1 MKGYDGYTTMT
12 FARERRVL
20 TVTFNRPAVLNA
32 VSAAMH
38 SEMARLFY
46 DIAADRETDIVVLT
60 GAGRAFCAGGDM
72 DWLQSA
78 VDDIS
83 VFDQIAVEAKRIV
96 FGLLDL
102 EKPVICRLN
111 GDAVGLG
118 ATVALF
124 CDIIIAADDAR
135 IGDLHVNIGLSAGD
149 GGAIIWPQLI
159 GYPRAKEFLMTG
171 RLIDGAEAA
180 ALGSRER
187 GGAGRRARCPRRADG
202 RQAGAGRDPG
212 DPLHQGLD
220 QHRPQTARARDD
232 GCLHRLRKPDQRL
245 RRPSRRAR
253 GLPRAPQARVRPQP
267 GALMRRAA
275 AAKTDAGALPG
286 WDLSDLYPGPRSD
299 EVRRDLEQAAAAAEA
314 LHEEFAGRVGDL
326 NGETLADLIARYEAI
341 KETLERLTS
350 YAYLVYCTAMDDAE
364 TAQFFQTVREE
375 TTATESRLLFLT
387 LELNRIED
395 DALEDKLK
403 APALARYAPWVR
415 DVRAFR
421 PFQLSDEVERLLLEK
436 QVAGRAAWMRLFDE
450 TMAALRFSV
459 RGEALGSAEALNLLS
474 DKDGE
479 VRKEAA
485 QALGTVLGENVR
497 TFALITNTLAKDK
510 EIEDQWRGFERP
522 ISARNLGNRVEDE
535 VVDALIAAVEAAAPR
550 LAHRYYALKAR
561 WMGVDRLD
569 YWDRNA
575 PLPEDDDRTVGWDEA
590 ISTVLAAY
598 RAFSPELAGIGRR
611 FFDNDWIDVPVRNG
625 KSPGA
630 FAHPTVP
637 GAHPYLLLNYQ
648 GKARDVMVLAHE
660 LGHGVHQ
667 VLAGRQGLL
676 MAETPLTLAET
687 ASVFG
692 EQLTFRTLLDGESEP
707 ERRRVMLAGKVE
719 DMLNTV
725 VRQVAFCAFERRVH
739 EERRAGELTPERLS
753 EHWLAVQSESLGPAL
768 RFHDEYR
775 FYWAYI
781 PHFIHAPFYVYAYA
795 FGECLVNALYAVY
808 RAEPA
813 GFEQKYLDMLRAG
826 GSLRYRELL
835 APFGLDA
842 SEPAFWSRGLDVI
855 AGFVD
860 ELEAAL

>member
-1 MKGYDGYTTMT
+1 
-12 FARERRVL
+12 
-20 TVTFNRPAVLNA
+20 
-32 VSAAMH
+32 
-38 SEMARLFY
+38 
-46 DIAADRETDIVVLT
+46 
-60 GAGRAFCAGGDM
+60 
-72 DWLQSA
+72 
-78 VDDIS
+78 
-83 VFDQIAVEAKRIV
+83 
-96 FGLLDL
+96 
-102 EKPVICRLN
+102 
-111 GDAVGLG
+111 
-118 ATVALF
+118 
-124 CDIIIAADDAR
+124 
-135 IGDLHVNIGLSAGD
+135 
-149 GGAIIWPQLI
+149 
-159 GYPRAKEFLMTG
+159 
-171 RLIDGAEAA
+171 
-180 ALGSRER
+180 
-187 GGAGRRARCPRRADG
+187 
-202 RQAGAGRDPG
+202 
-212 DPLHQGLD
+212 
-220 QHRPQTARARDD
+220 
-232 GCLHRLRKPDQRL
+232 
-245 RRPSRRAR
+245 
-253 GLPRAPQARVRPQP
+253 
-267 GALMRRAA
+267 MRRAA
-275 AAKTDAGALPG
+275 AAKADAGALPG
-286 WDLSDLYPGPRSD
+286 WDLSDLYPGPGSD

-326 NGETLADLIARYEAI
+326 DGEALADLIARYEAI

-395 DALEDKLK
+395 DALADKLK

-421 PFQLSDEVERLLLEK
+421 PFQLSDEVERLLHEK

-474 DKDGE
+474 DKDRD
-479 VRKEAA
+479 VRREAA

-590 ISTVLAAY
+590 MSTVLAAY

-648 GKARDVMVLAHE
+648 GKARDVMILAHE

-667 VLAGRQGLL
+667 VLAGGQGLL

-692 EQLTFRTLLDGESEP
+692 EQLTFRALLDGESEP

-826 GSLRYRELL
+826 GSLRHRELL